1 MKYINKSIIPI
12 TILYIFVEEV
22 MLSILAFIYSLNNI
36 FLIKL
41 FTSII
46 TSLNISGLVEYLDF
60 DNNFSKLFWDIF
72 NSFLEL
78 GLKYKLIINSISF
91 LYGLNI
97 F

>member
-41 FTSII
+41 STSII

-60 DNNFSKLFWDIF
+60 DNNFSKLF
-72 NSFLEL
+72 
-78 GLKYKLIINSISF
+78 
-91 LYGLNI
+91 
-97 F
+97 

>member
-60 DNNFSKLFWDIF
+60 DNNFSKLF
-72 NSFLEL
+72 
-78 GLKYKLIINSISF
+78 
-91 LYGLNI
+91 
-97 F
+97 